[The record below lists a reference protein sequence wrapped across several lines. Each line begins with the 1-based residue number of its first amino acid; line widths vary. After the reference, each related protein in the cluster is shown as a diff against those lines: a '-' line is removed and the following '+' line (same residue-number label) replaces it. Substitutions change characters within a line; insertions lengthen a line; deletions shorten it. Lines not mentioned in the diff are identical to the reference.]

1 MNLMTRIG
9 LSVASLVLAVF
20 SFCWPQARGQHD
32 FATVHIVYLNWGGD
46 DMGKVAVQS
55 FKSEEGKEF
64 KSLFRENTAH
74 KIPYGVYDL
83 TADLN
88 GFLPDRKM
96 VDVVQPEV
104 WVVVHP
110 WFVHGDAIGYGP
122 DFVVHGTVKN
132 IGPKDEPI
140 YVRLVG
146 VYNQYSQDTKVQTVG
161 TSGTFNLSGIGP
173 DGRYVLITAGRS
185 GVLDMRALTTGNA
198 PWPPIDIDLA
208 KSRATA
214 GAPPPK

>member
-1 MNLMTRIG
+1 MTRIG
-9 LSVASLVLAVF
+9 LSVAFLLLAIS
-20 SFCWPQARGQHD
+20 SFCWPQARGQYD
-32 FATVHIVYLNWGGD
+32 FATVHIVYLAWDGTE
-46 DMGKVAVQS
+46 MGKVVVQA
-55 FKSEEGKEF
+55 FRIEEGKEF
-64 KSLFRENTAH
+64 KSLFRDNTAH
-74 KIPYGVYDL
+74 NIPYGVYDL

-110 WFVHGDAIGYGP
+110 WFVHGDTIGYGP
-122 DFVVHGTVKN
+122 DFVVKGTVKN
-132 IGPKDEPI
+132 IGRNEEPI

-146 VYNQYSQDTKVQTVG
+146 VYNQYSQDTKVQTAG

-173 DGRYVLITAGRS
+173 DGRYVLITTGRS

-198 PWPPIDIDLA
+198 PWPPVEIDLA
-208 KSRATA
+208 KSSTTA
-214 GAPPPK
+214 GTPSKK